1 MAKVLIKLEDLKKS
15 LFKKV
20 LPLLKSLEKSFIEA
34 SKNRKAIS
42 FSLVKKR
49 DSSEAY
55 FSDKELKILEE
66 IGILQVLS
74 YVYNGSVERA
84 ILDFIKAKD
93 REKNRKIG
101 RDRVYALVG
110 GSFRR
115 A

>member
-1 MAKVLIKLEDLKKS
+1 MKS
-15 LFKKV
+15 NLQIWNV
-20 LPLLKSLEKSFIEA
+20 NSLSHWHCVIAITPLLKQ
-34 SKNRKAIS
+34 
-42 FSLVKKR
+42 VKKR

-55 FSDKELKILEE
+55 FSDKELRVLEE
-66 IGILQVLS
+66 IGVLQVLS
-74 YVYNGSVERA
+74 YVYNDSLERA
-84 ILDFIKAKD
+84 ILDLIKAKD